1 MPVKRTMPSTAITDP
16 NFRYRS
22 AAATDVRKTFDR
34 ARKAQARAAADALT
48 GQQSVLDVPRR
59 ERQLQRNAQAL
70 ALTASRADVVTLP
83 AAIERSRGESAQL
96 ALVGLEPRRVGGQ
109 R

>member
-34 ARKAQARAAADALT
+34 YRKAQARAAADAIT
-48 GQQSVLDVPRR
+48 GQQSVLDLPRQ

-70 ALTASRADVVTLP
+70 ALAASPDEVVTLRDV
-83 AAIERSRGESAQL
+83 AERSRSEAAQL
-96 ALVGLEPRRVGGQ
+96 ALVGLEPRRAGGH